1 MLLLVY
7 TGRQIVTKGGI
18 KVQQHRFIINMSIT
32 RQQAQILH
40 NALNLYKISTS
51 YANDTDTEIETTI
64 LMEKITENIR

>member
-1 MLLLVY
+1 M
-7 TGRQIVTKGGI
+7 
-18 KVQQHRFIINMSIT
+18 QQHRFIINMSIT